1 MVMFKRSMK
10 NVFIDSECSMCTTF
24 GDWVKENCENV
35 TVESNKEIEKTFL
48 SNVVQNSIIVFD
60 GKNIHTKT
68 RGIIEI
74 LKNHKRFLV
83 SLSFSIVGSLYDLI
97 SLNGVYDFVAK
108 RRLMMFKKKEHCSW
122 ENK

>member
-1 MVMFKRSMK
+1 MLKKTTKDVY
-10 NVFIDSECSMCTTF
+10 IDVECSMCTTF
-24 GDWVKENCENV
+24 GDWVNRSCENV
-35 TVESNKEIEKTFL
+35 SVISNKEIEKTFL

-60 GKNIHTKT
+60 GKNIHTKA

-83 SLSFSIVGSLYDLI
+83 SLSFSIAGSLYDLI

>member
-1 MVMFKRSMK
+1 MK

-24 GDWVKENCENV
+24 GDWVKENCVNV

-48 SNVVQNSIIVFD
+48 SNAVQNSIIVFD
-60 GKNIHTKT
+60 GKNIHTKA

-74 LKNHKRFLV
+74 LKSHKRFLV
-83 SLSFSIVGSLYDLI
+83 SFTFSIIGSLYDVI
-97 SLNGVYDFVAK
+97 SLNGMYDFVAK
-108 RRLMMFKKKEHCSW
+108 RRLMMFKKKEYCSW